1 METGKR
7 KQGCCYRQCKSLASY
22 GGCVLMKTFKFKV
35 KVCSGL
41 ETPDCSFTPCLI
53 VCCRFILQSASSWCG
68 RLCCRNV
75 SVNIQYTFWPCLS
88 LSTTST
94 QTGLVEE
101 LFCFMSFSFE
111 SGPSVSYTLI
121 MLTFYHTGQL
131 CKQVWIRLSVK
142 GRQND
147 VDGLGSH
154 ITVEDVFG

>member
-1 METGKR
+1 MLLQAVQEP
-7 KQGCCYRQCKSLASY
+7 CFLW
-22 GGCVLMKTFKFKV
+22 
-35 KVCSGL
+35 GL
-41 ETPDCSFTPCLI
+41 CTDENLQVQSKGMLWPWDTRLCSFTPCLI
-53 VCCRFILQSASSWCG
+53 VCCRFILQSAFSWCG

-75 SVNIQYTFWPCLS
+75 SVNIQYTFWACLS